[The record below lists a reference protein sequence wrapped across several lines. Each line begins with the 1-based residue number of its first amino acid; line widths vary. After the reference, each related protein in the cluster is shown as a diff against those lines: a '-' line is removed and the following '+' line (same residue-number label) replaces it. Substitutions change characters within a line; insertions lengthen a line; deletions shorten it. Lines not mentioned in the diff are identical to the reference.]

1 MTQPNPEPTA
11 FIGIGS
17 IRDAANQ
24 AQITVAL
31 DCDGLVR
38 MRCLALDGSGR
49 ECETELTR
57 DEAHALAH
65 ACTTPSP
72 GPQHRSERTR
82 TYN

>member
-1 MTQPNPEPTA
+1 MTQPDPERTA

-38 MRCLALDGSGR
+38 MRCSGPDEIGQGR

-65 ACTTPSP
+65 ALHDAVTWPATDA
-72 GPQHRSERTR
+72 ERTR
-82 TYN
+82 